1 MTIDWINFTPWQ
13 SLAGGLL
20 IGIAAS
26 LLILADGRIAGISG
40 IIAGILRAEKGE
52 TWWRV
57 AFVAGSRR
65 FAMALQPFH
74 SLAEFHFDS
83 VSWAA
88 GACGP
93 SGRIRQPSRFGMHQR
108 AWRVRPVAPVETLT
122 RRHHPFYRIR
132 RHHRLDRPSLSGSL
146 TCSISSPFCPD

>member
-57 AFVAGSRR
+57 AFVAGLAVSPW
-65 FAMALQPFH
+65 LY
-74 SLAEFHFDS
+74 SLFIPLPEFHFDS
-83 VSWAA
+83 VSWALLGPA
-88 GACGP
+88 GLLVGFGSRLG
-93 SGRIRQPSRFGMHQR
+93 SGCTSGHG
-108 AWRVRPVAPVETLT
+108 VAPVETLT

-146 TCSISSPFCPD
+146 RCSISSPFCPD